1 MNGPMS
7 RVDATATIP
16 VEVASWVTKFVGGDG
31 TGRRVVE
38 ARDGTETV
46 TRELSER
53 FQALIDSVAMQLG
66 LQGSEAYL
74 EQWARSAVEERA
86 GTAREVAEAIATEL
100 EGRFLE
106 FIGRAFSR
114 P

>member
-1 MNGPMS
+1 M
-7 RVDATATIP
+7 ATYQIIAWKGIP
-16 VEVASWVTKFVGGDG
+16 A
-31 TGRRVVE
+31 VVE

-74 EQWARSAVEERA
+74 EQWARGAVEERA
-86 GTAREVAEAIATEL
+86 GAAREVAEAIATEL

-106 FIGRAFSR
+106 FIGLAFGR

>member
-1 MNGPMS
+1 MIRRPPRSTLFPYTTLFRSQIIAWKG
-7 RVDATATIP
+7 IP
-16 VEVASWVTKFVGGDG
+16 A
-31 TGRRVVE
+31 VVE

-53 FQALIDSVAMQLG
+53 FQALIDCVAMQLG